1 MMSVNK
7 MEERKNEFRFT
18 PKPVKLG
25 DVTSLPIE
33 NITEKGDGVAKIDGY
48 VIFIRGAKAE
58 DVNKT
63 IKFKVLEIHRKFA
76 VAEKV
81 E

>member
-1 MMSVNK
+1 
-7 MEERKNEFRFT
+7 MEENVKEFRFT

-25 DVTSLPIE
+25 DVTSLSVE

-48 VIFIRGAKAE
+48 VIFIKGANAE

-63 IKFKVLEIHRKFA
+63 IKFKILEIHRKFA
-76 VAEKV
+76 VAEKM

>member
-1 MMSVNK
+1 MSVK
-7 MEERKNEFRFT
+7 TMEEDRKEFRFT
-18 PKPVKLG
+18 PKPVRLG

-48 VIFIRGAKAE
+48 VIFIRGVSQE
-58 DVNKT
+58 DVSKT
-63 IKFKVLEIHRKFA
+63 IQFKILEIHRKFA

-81 E
+81 

>member
-1 MMSVNK
+1 
-7 MEERKNEFRFT
+7 MEEKRNEFRFT

-25 DVTSLPIE
+25 DVTSLTVE

-48 VIFIRGAKAE
+48 VIFIKGANS
-58 DVNKT
+58 DDINKT
-63 IKFKVLEIHRKFA
+63 VQFKVLEIHRKFA

-81 E
+81 

>member
-1 MMSVNK
+1 MDEK
-7 MEERKNEFRFT
+7 RNEFRFT

-33 NITEKGDGVAKIDGY
+33 NITEKGDGVAKVDGY
-48 VIFIRGAKAE
+48 VIFIKGAVPE

-63 IKFKVLEIHRKFA
+63 IQFKILEIHRKFA
-76 VAEKV
+76 VAEKI
-81 E
+81 

>member
-1 MMSVNK
+1 MSVNT
-7 MEERKNEFRFT
+7 MEERQNEFRFT

-33 NITEKGDGVAKIDGY
+33 NLTEKGDGVAKVDGY
-48 VIFIRGAKAE
+48 VIFIRGVTSE
-58 DVNKT
+58 DVSKT

-76 VAEKV
+76 VAEKL

>member
-1 MMSVNK
+1 MD
-7 MEERKNEFRFT
+7 ERKDFVKFT

-48 VIFIRGAKAE
+48 VIFIRGATNE

-63 IKFKVLEIHRKFA
+63 IQFKILEIHRKFA
-76 VAEKV
+76 VAEKI
-81 E
+81 

>member
-1 MMSVNK
+1 MSVK
-7 MEERKNEFRFT
+7 TMEEDRKEFRFT
-18 PKPVKLG
+18 PKPVRLG

-48 VIFIRGAKAE
+48 VIFIRGVSQE

-63 IKFKVLEIHRKFA
+63 IQFKVLEIHRKFA
-76 VAEKV
+76 VAEKI
-81 E
+81 

>member
-1 MMSVNK
+1 
-7 MEERKNEFRFT
+7 MEEKRNEFRFT

-25 DVTSLPIE
+25 DVTSLTVE

-48 VIFIRGAKAE
+48 VIFIKGANS
-58 DVNKT
+58 DDINKVVQ
-63 IKFKVLEIHRKFA
+63 FKVLEIHRKFA

-81 E
+81 

>member
-1 MMSVNK
+1 
-7 MEERKNEFRFT
+7 MEDERKEFRFT

-25 DVTSLPIE
+25 DVTSLPVE

-48 VIFIRGAKAE
+48 VIFIRGANAD

-81 E
+81 

>member
-1 MMSVNK
+1 
-7 MEERKNEFRFT
+7 MEERQNEFRFT

-33 NITEKGDGVAKIDGY
+33 NLTEKGDGVAKVDGY
-48 VIFIRGAKAE
+48 VIFIRGVTSE
-58 DVNKT
+58 DVSKT

-76 VAEKV
+76 VAEKL